1 MADDSELANP
11 RKRKRKPR
19 TVLSCNDCR
28 RRKLKCDREL
38 PCNRCINGGIPQNC
52 VYGWNGSALP
62 LDASLIISSEEPQ
75 ESTPHIINQPSEEE
89 WIDRRAPSAEGV
101 GQPKTSPATTISK
114 DDRVEQLEQ
123 RVASLEAHLLSL
135 TAAPERKPQLL
146 PARRLKSLD
155 HEGTSALMGL
165 FKGRNYRTFC
175 YGHTSP
181 MALITHV
188 SYPKHLSRG

>member
-1 MADDSELANP
+1 MADDSELVNP

-19 TVLSCNDCR
+19 AVLSCNDCR

-62 LDASLIISSEEPQ
+62 LDASLVISSEEPQ
-75 ESTPHIINQPSEEE
+75 ESTPHIIHQPPEEE
-89 WIDRRAPSAEGV
+89 WIDPGAPSTEGAIR
-101 GQPKTSPATTISK
+101 PKTSPATTILK

-123 RVASLEAHLLSL
+123 RVNSLEAHLLLL
-135 TAAPERKPQLL
+135 TAASEKTPRLL
-146 PARRLKSLD
+146 PARRLKSIN
-155 HEGTSALMGL
+155 HEGNSALMGL

-175 YGHTSP
+175 YGPTSP

-188 SYPKHLSRG
+188 SCP